1 MTGFPGPRGGSSLPR
16 LLRGLR
22 PTLRIIGRQRTYP
35 DPSGWLPDPVGNP
48 QVVPTFTM
56 RSIDQLRAWLYP
68 GSFAT
73 ATPQTFTMASPP
85 TELNGFGVQTP
96 SRSTLG
102 QRLVHCTP
110 AHIRQVGARLRNYGA
125 SNTSS
130 LTLHLLI
137 SLDRPALSGS
147 ASTSRPCQ
155 GRLPPSPAL
164 PGSGCP
170 QLHQAAATTQR
181 GWSLTTPR
189 HT

>member
-1 MTGFPGPRGGSSLPR
+1 MTVSGQSPVAAINRSVRRLALPR
-16 LLRGLR
+16 N
-22 PTLRIIGRQRTYP
+22 I
-35 DPSGWLPDPVGNP
+35 
-48 QVVPTFTM
+48 
-56 RSIDQLRAWLYP
+56 
-68 GSFAT
+68 AT

-102 QRLVHCTP
+102 QRLVHCAP
-110 AHIRQVGARLRNYGA
+110 AHIRQVGARLRNYRA

-147 ASTSRPCQ
+147 ASTSRLCQ

-189 HT
+189 HTQRLVAHSSAPKKTDADIKSRPPSCPP